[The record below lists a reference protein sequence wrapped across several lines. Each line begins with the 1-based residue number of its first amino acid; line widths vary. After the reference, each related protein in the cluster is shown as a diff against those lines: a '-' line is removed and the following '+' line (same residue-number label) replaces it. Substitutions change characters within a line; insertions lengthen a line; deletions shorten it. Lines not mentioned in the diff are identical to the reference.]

1 METLLVIA
9 LLLTGAL
16 GLAPAETSAAP
27 TVAPPAA
34 PGAPVYSWAPLGSGM
49 NEVVFSLVAEGAGN
63 LYAGGAF
70 TSAGGTP
77 VNDIAMWDGTSWH
90 ALGAGINNSVVSLAL
105 DGSGNLYAGGIFT
118 SAGGAPANHIAMW
131 DGSTWSAL
139 DSGVDDNV
147 DALVVDESGNVYA
160 GGWFT
165 TAGGALANRV
175 ARWDGSS
182 WNALGVGVNN
192 DVDSLALDGS
202 GNLYAGG
209 MFTSAGGTLVNNI
222 AMWNGSSWSAL
233 GSGVEG
239 QILDLVFDGAGN
251 LYAGGVITSAGG
263 APVNNIARWDG
274 TSWHALGSGV
284 NHAVWSLAVDG
295 SGNLYAGG
303 TFNSAGGAPVN
314 NIARWDGTSWHP
326 LGSGTNDRIFSLTL
340 DGSGNLYA
348 GGSFTIA
355 GGMSANRVALYGQA
369 PEVVPDGV
377 GSLLDTGDGHLDEGE
392 TVTVSILRLT
402 VTFSEDLQDL
412 PGGSGGSDVT
422 SRTNYSLVRGGT
434 NSVSVDGVFYENNG
448 GAGPFVATVVVNG
461 GQPLPSGNYTFTVN
475 GTTSVVD
482 TRGIRLAGDGLTS
495 GTNFVRTFT
504 VNGAGGET
512 PPGGETSADLPET
525 GFTPG
530 RITALG
536 DQDAAY
542 TELDSLW
549 LEIPSLNLQM
559 PIVGTPREG
568 NSWDVTWLGEDAG
581 WLEDTAYPTYPGN
594 SVLTGHVWNA
604 DNTPG
609 PFARLSEL
617 RFGDAVAIHSNRYV
631 YTYEVRE
638 NGLVEPDDF
647 SVLDHEEYDWL
658 TLLTCQ
664 GFDERSGEYAH
675 RRVVRAVLVRIIWK

>member
-1 METLLVIA
+1 MDKPLRKRMETFLVIV
-9 LLLTGAL
+9 LLLTGAM
-16 GLAPAETSAAP
+16 GLTTAETLAAP
-27 TVAPPAA
+27 TVAPPTA
-34 PGAPVYSWAPLGSGM
+34 PGAPVYGWAPLESGM
-49 NEVVFSLVAEGAGN
+49 NQVVFSLVAEGAGN
-63 LYAGGAF
+63 LYAGGLF

-90 ALGAGINNSVVSLAL
+90 ALGAGINNSVVSLML
-105 DGSGNLYAGGIFT
+105 DGSGNLYAGGIFN

-139 DSGVDDNV
+139 DSGVNGNV
-147 DALVVDESGNVYA
+147 DALVLDGSGNVYA

-165 TAGGALANRV
+165 TAGGAPARRV
-175 ARWDGSS
+175 AMWDGTS
-182 WNALGVGVNN
+182 WHALGVGVNN

-209 MFTSAGGTLVNNI
+209 MFTSAGGTLANHI

-233 GSGVEG
+233 GAGVEG
-239 QILDLVFDGAGN
+239 QI
-251 LYAGGVITSAGG
+251 Y
-263 APVNNIARWDG
+263 
-274 TSWHALGSGV
+274 
-284 NHAVWSLAVDG
+284 SLAFDG

-303 TFNSAGGAPVN
+303 TF
-314 NIARWDGTSWHP
+314 TS
-326 LGSGTNDRIFSLTL
+326 
-340 DGSGNLYA
+340 
-348 GGSFTIA
+348 A
-355 GGMSANRVALYGQA
+355 GGMSANRIALYGQA
-369 PEVVPDGV
+369 PEVVPDGI

-392 TVTVSILRLT
+392 TVAVGLNMLT

-412 PGGSGGSDVT
+412 PGGSGGTDVT
-422 SRTNYSLVRGGT
+422 SRTNYSLVRDGT
-434 NSVSVDGVFYENNG
+434 TSVSVDGVFYENNG

-461 GQPLPSGNYTFTVN
+461 GQPLPSGNYTFSVN

-482 TRGIRLAGDGLTS
+482 THMIRLAGDGLSS

-504 VNGAGGET
+504 VTGAGGET
-512 PPGGETSADLPET
+512 PLGGETSADLPDT

-530 RITALG
+530 HITALG

-559 PIVGTPREG
+559 PIVGTPKEG
-568 NSWDVTWLGEDAG
+568 NAWDVTWLGENAG
-581 WLEDTAYPTYPGN
+581 WLEDTAYPTRPGN

-609 PFARLSEL
+609 PFARLREL
-617 RFGDAVAIHSNRYV
+617 RYGDAVAIRSNRYV
-631 YTYEVRE
+631 YTYEVRK
-638 NGLVEPDDF
+638 NWLVEPDDF

-675 RRVVRAVLVRIIWK
+675 RRVVRAVLVRIALK